1 MAPLRIEIRVIIVV
15 VSMRGFAVGDAIL
28 GSIVGEK
35 WRMLLEEY
43 RRGVS
48 FHSYVSM
55 AYTGL
60 GLACGEM
67 K

>member
-1 MAPLRIEIRVIIVV
+1 MAPLRLKICVIIVV
-15 VSMRGFAVGDAIL
+15 VSMRGFATGDAIL
-28 GSIVGEK
+28 GSIMGVK

-48 FHSYVSM
+48 FRSYVST